1 MKRIFTIALLLCAA
15 LVAGILAGEGFCRA
29 EFARRIVALI
39 AQRTGLFLNGPAAQ
53 ALVREENLRGLSRGE
68 VISPEEIERSVDL
81 LRFQFADDN
90 AFARALSLS
99 DFTFESLRAQATEH
113 LRAQRWIE
121 RKIAPD
127 LEVDVTSVRRF
138 YDENPARFAQPQ
150 RFRVSHIFLA
160 APEGYPE
167 EVIAAKQSAIQGL
180 SVRILAGEKFDDLER
195 EASEDEA
202 TKSKGGDLGYFSAWR
217 MPREFMA
224 ELEKMQ
230 VDEISAP
237 IRSHLGFHLVR
248 LTDVKPPREMSFE
261 ETQREIALLIKN
273 EKRAGAVARLSE
285 ELNAQ

>member
-1 MKRIFTIALLLCAA
+1 
-15 LVAGILAGEGFCRA
+15 
-29 EFARRIVALI
+29 
-39 AQRTGLFLNGPAAQ
+39 
-53 ALVREENLRGLSRGE
+53 
-68 VISPEEIERSVDL
+68 
-81 LRFQFADDN
+81 
-90 AFARALSLS
+90 
-99 DFTFESLRAQATEH
+99 
-113 LRAQRWIE
+113 
-121 RKIAPD
+121 
-127 LEVDVTSVRRF
+127 
-138 YDENPARFAQPQ
+138 RFAQPQ

-167 EVIAAKQSAIQGL
+167 EVLAAKQSAIQGL